1 MEMPNY
7 PRPFLDREEADE
19 RLRALGFEFTDEV
32 DPKLASSEAN
42 RARFTALQELIAG
55 AVAEW
60 SDARPDEGS
69 AWDQYDLEL
78 QEWAQE
84 WLAG

>member
-1 MEMPNY
+1 MEMPDY
-7 PRPFLDREEADE
+7 PKPFLNREEANE
-19 RLRALGFEFTDEV
+19 RLRVLGFEFTDEV
-32 DPKLASSEAN
+32 DPRLVDSPQGRQK
-42 RARFTALQELIAG
+42 FTALQELIAA

-60 SDARPDEGS
+60 SDARPDEGDS
-69 AWDQYDLEL
+69 WDRYDNEL